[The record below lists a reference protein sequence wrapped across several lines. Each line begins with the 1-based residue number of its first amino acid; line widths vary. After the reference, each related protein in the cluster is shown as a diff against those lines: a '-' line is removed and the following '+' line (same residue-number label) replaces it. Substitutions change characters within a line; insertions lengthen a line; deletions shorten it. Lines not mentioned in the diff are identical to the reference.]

1 MNPDQ
6 KLATVS
12 VLFALSVFLSI
23 IYIENIP
30 PGNISLEVREMVYSY
45 HAQGYTFILTKGQGI
60 IRLDGIHSLEH
71 GASYLIEGE
80 LMPTTDKV
88 IKINPYTITKLN

>member
-1 MNPDQ
+1 MNTDQ

-12 VLFALSVFLSI
+12 VIFALSVFSFI
-23 IYIENIP
+23 IYHENVR
-30 PGNISLEVREMVYSY
+30 PGDISLEVEEMVYSY

-80 LMPTTDKV
+80 LMPTSDKV
-88 IKINPYTITKLN
+88 VKINPYTITKLN